1 MDFASYFGNLG
12 LFGVALSAFLSSTI
26 LPGTSEAAVIAYE
39 AAFPGRTAALF
50 LTATLMN
57 TAGAMTSWAL
67 GRFIP
72 EGKKVSEPT
81 LAKLRRF
88 GTPLL
93 FFSCDRGCAVAWRG
107 AHPDTIYSSA
117 SFHASWERSPVRGN
131 TRTVFSS
138 EALKKT
144 AEMNSL
150 PFVYTDFLF
159 YFMRL
164 SREPVFG
171 ISELFSTGR
180 SGAGRSP
187 SGSAGTL
194 LLAALAGTVLL

>member
-67 GRFIP
+67 GRFIS

-93 FFSCDRGCAVAWRG
+93 FFSWVPVIGDALSLG
-107 AHPDTIYSSA
+107 AGLI
-117 SFHASWERSPVRGN
+117 
-131 TRTVFSS
+131 RTPFIP
-138 EALKKT
+138 AL
-144 AEMNSL
+144 
-150 PFVYTDFLF
+150 LF
-159 YFMRL
+159 TLLGKGARYAAIL
-164 SREPVFG
+164 G
-171 ISELFSTGR
+171 LFS
-180 SGAGRSP
+180 
-187 SGSAGTL
+187 L
-194 LLAALAGTVLL
+194 LKP

>member
-39 AAFPGRTAALF
+39 AAFPGRTA
-50 LTATLMN
+50 TLMN

-93 FFSCDRGCAVAWRG
+93 FFSWVPVIGDALSLG
-107 AHPDTIYSSA
+107 AGLI
-117 SFHASWERSPVRGN
+117 
-131 TRTVFSS
+131 RTPFIP
-138 EALKKT
+138 AL
-144 AEMNSL
+144 
-150 PFVYTDFLF
+150 LF
-159 YFMRL
+159 TLLGKGARYAAIL
-164 SREPVFG
+164 G
-171 ISELFSTGR
+171 LFS
-180 SGAGRSP
+180 
-187 SGSAGTL
+187 L
-194 LLAALAGTVLL
+194 LKP

>member
-72 EGKKVSEPT
+72 EGKKVSREAPP
-81 LAKLRRF
+81 LRNAASLF
-88 GTPLL
+88 LL
-93 FFSCDRGCAVAWRG
+93 GACDRGCAVAWRG

>member
-12 LFGVALSAFLSSTI
+12 LLGVALSAFLSSTI

-93 FFSCDRGCAVAWRG
+93 FSPGC
-107 AHPDTIYSSA
+107 
-117 SFHASWERSPVRGN
+117 
-131 TRTVFSS
+131 
-138 EALKKT
+138 L
-144 AEMNSL
+144 
-150 PFVYTDFLF
+150 
-159 YFMRL
+159 
-164 SREPVFG
+164 
-171 ISELFSTGR
+171 
-180 SGAGRSP
+180 
-187 SGSAGTL
+187 
-194 LLAALAGTVLL
+194 